1 MNTRASILSALTV
14 SLITLFVAAAPQ
26 RARAQA
32 TIFTLTDV
40 VFDDGTKAT
49 GHFIVANGAI
59 QSFDIETLA
68 VGKGTGGIIYCNV
81 GNSSSSSC
89 GAYPGAMGALG
100 PTFARDAPSSPASP
114 VNSSVYFFSP
124 FGSVLTLTSP
134 GTLLLRQ
141 PHCPTELPKFSPCAR
156 KGSPF
161 QITLATPHTGI
172 LG

>member
-89 GAYPGAMGALG
+89 GAYPGGNGSLRSHLRPGRAVQPRVTCQQFGIFPFAIRVG
-100 PTFARDAPSSPASP
+100 PD
-114 VNSSVYFFSP
+114 VD
-124 FGSVLTLTSP
+124 
-134 GTLLLRQ
+134 
-141 PHCPTELPKFSPCAR
+141 
-156 KGSPF
+156 
-161 QITLATPHTGI
+161 
-172 LG
+172 

>member
-68 VGKGTGGIIYCNV
+68 VGKGTWGDHLLQRWEFELFILWRVPGGNGSLRFHLRPGRAVQPRVTCQQFGIFLFAIRV
-81 GNSSSSSC
+81 G
-89 GAYPGAMGALG
+89 P
-100 PTFARDAPSSPASP
+100 D
-114 VNSSVYFFSP
+114 VD
-124 FGSVLTLTSP
+124 
-134 GTLLLRQ
+134 
-141 PHCPTELPKFSPCAR
+141 
-156 KGSPF
+156 
-161 QITLATPHTGI
+161 
-172 LG
+172 

>member
-1 MNTRASILSALTV
+1 M

-68 VGKGTGGIIYCNV
+68 VGKGTGG
-81 GNSSSSSC
+81 SST
-89 GAYPGAMGALG
+89 ATLG
-100 PTFARDAPSSPASP
+100 IRVLHLVARTRGQWEP
-114 VNSSVYFFSP
+114 
-124 FGSVLTLTSP
+124 
-134 GTLLLRQ
+134 
-141 PHCPTELPKFSPCAR
+141 
-156 KGSPF
+156 
-161 QITLATPHTGI
+161 
-172 LG
+172 